1 MNDAFWAALADSG
14 LPESWED
21 WQVLPQLSRMVRRA
35 LPLSPGTVAALR
47 CSPSSGFLTPSQPP
61 RTVIGAILSQ
71 LDDGPPEAGAAATD
85 RLPLEAGGMVVLIA
99 TDPRLKEAL
108 PDLSPA
114 LDALSSLVS
123 DAELARAWTGFGT
136 VHEAAVFHAKA
147 LALARL
153 LAASVAAAGPER
165 PDGQSSTTPDAPGS
179 ARAAGTAVPGE
190 TPPDCDLSDFAAAS
204 RTAPASAG
212 GRRVSPANSLAAGE
226 GTRPTDLRARLVG
239 AVSAAAADAAGR
251 ASALGFVDVAR
262 EHCATALLL
271 DMDPKGL
278 RSTGAPADAAAA
290 AFVRDLATGA
300 RPRPID
306 AARFLRTAALAISRV
321 RDQSRYAPPALAGAA
336 EAVSATLR
344 KVAEDIETAL
354 LSFGDDDL
362 AQDRGPEA
370 SEVAF
375 AKAMTSALGKALR
388 PVIAENAV
396 FLSVCSVGPA
406 FGLSLAVL
414 SWSSIFPVTDAGVD
428 ATWSEAVSYPRRRA
442 PPDRPAFVLPTSRDI
457 SPWLSVPS
465 EPTQAATAAAASGRG
480 SAAAATA
487 AMSTSRPLKSGSTKP
502 RTVTAAVRLL
512 LGMSPHEASTAI
524 SDETGDVVWLEVG
537 RAAPKDRLAT
547 LKRLAGRPEATEAD
561 LWARLA
567 AAGASGTATSLADL
581 LRGLPRVGR
590 SDFRGSPRR

>member
-1 MNDAFWAALADSG
+1 
-14 LPESWED
+14 
-21 WQVLPQLSRMVRRA
+21 
-35 LPLSPGTVAALR
+35 
-47 CSPSSGFLTPSQPP
+47 
-61 RTVIGAILSQ
+61 
-71 LDDGPPEAGAAATD
+71 
-85 RLPLEAGGMVVLIA
+85 
-99 TDPRLKEAL
+99 
-108 PDLSPA
+108 
-114 LDALSSLVS
+114 
-123 DAELARAWTGFGT
+123 
-136 VHEAAVFHAKA
+136 
-147 LALARL
+147 
-153 LAASVAAAGPER
+153 
-165 PDGQSSTTPDAPGS
+165 
-179 ARAAGTAVPGE
+179 
-190 TPPDCDLSDFAAAS
+190 
-204 RTAPASAG
+204 
-212 GRRVSPANSLAAGE
+212 
-226 GTRPTDLRARLVG
+226 
-239 AVSAAAADAAGR
+239 
-251 ASALGFVDVAR
+251 
-262 EHCATALLL
+262 
-271 DMDPKGL
+271 MDPKGL

-354 LSFGDDDL
+354 LAFGDDDL

-465 EPTQAATAAAASGRG
+465 EHTQAATAAAASGRG
-480 SAAAATA
+480 SAAVTTAAT
-487 AMSTSRPLKSGSTKP
+487 STSRPLKSGSTKP